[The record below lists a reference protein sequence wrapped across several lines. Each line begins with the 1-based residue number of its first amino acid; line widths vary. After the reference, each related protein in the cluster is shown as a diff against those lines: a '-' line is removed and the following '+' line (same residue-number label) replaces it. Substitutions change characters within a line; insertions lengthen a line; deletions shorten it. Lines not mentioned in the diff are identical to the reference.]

1 MTMTYHPLGRTGL
14 RVSRLALGTMTFG
27 TQYGWGCDEA
37 TSRAMFD
44 RYIDAG
50 GNFVDTADVY
60 TSGTSERWLGQ
71 FIRERNLRDQVV
83 LATKFT
89 HNVSNTARDPNAAG
103 NGRKNLLRALDAS
116 LTRLG
121 TDYIDLYFLH
131 TWDQL
136 TPVEEVVRT
145 LDDLVRAGK
154 IRHYALSDVPA
165 WYAARAKTLA
175 ECRGLEAPC
184 ALQMEY
190 SLVERGIEY
199 EFTAMSQELDM
210 GLIAWSPLA
219 SGFLSGK
226 YRANVAAPEQNDG
239 RLRTTAKV
247 ATPALSKFTPRNWAL
262 IAELEAVARELGRP
276 MAQVAVNWV
285 ANRPAVSS
293 VLLGATSL
301 AQLDETLP
309 ALDFAIPAEL
319 EARLDLAGRLP
330 PVFPY
335 AFIDTMAPRMHAG
348 ASIELKPPRYLE
360 RLSDHRHGGWR

>member
-1 MTMTYHPLGRTGL
+1 MTMTYHPLGHTGL
-14 RVSRLALGTMTFG
+14 RVSRLALGAMTFG
-27 TQYGWGCDEA
+27 TEHGWGCDEA
-37 TSRAMFD
+37 TSRTMFD

-50 GNFVDTADVY
+50 GNFIDTADVY
-60 TSGTSERWLGQ
+60 TAGTSERWVGQ
-71 FIRERNLRDQVV
+71 FIRERQLRDQVV

-89 HNVSNTARDPNAAG
+89 HNVTNAARDPNAAG

-154 IRHYALSDVPA
+154 IRHYALSDVPG
-165 WYAARAKTLA
+165 WYASRAKTLA

-199 EFTAMSQELDM
+199 EFTAMGQALGM
-210 GLIAWSPLA
+210 GVVAWSPLA
-219 SGFLSGK
+219 SGLLSGK
-226 YRANVAAPEQNDG
+226 YKAHTVADAQNAG
-239 RLRTTAKV
+239 RLKTTAKV
-247 ATPALSKFTPRNWAL
+247 ATPALSKLTARNWEVVAAL
-262 IAELEAVARELGRP
+262 ESVATELGRP

-309 ALDFAIPAEL
+309 ALDFQIPTEL
-319 EARLDLAGRLP
+319 EERLDLAGRLP

-335 AFIDTMAPRMHAG
+335 AFIDTMAPRMHGG
-348 ASIELKPPRYLE
+348 ALIEEKPPRYAQ
-360 RLSDHRHGGWR
+360 RLTDRHGGWR